1 MVTKKELLRALVAY
15 IKTEVVPH
23 IEDKPTRMV
32 MSAAL
37 YAVNAKPAIIDP
49 FLNNPLVASVLQGE
63 SGLYD
68 TETIFKVLNDLVEEY
83 GGIPVTIPPIKFI
96 TSTENTLTFRSG
108 DIEKLEEYVNK
119 VKENREN
126 A

>member
-1 MVTKKELLRALVAY
+1 
-15 IKTEVVPH
+15 
-23 IEDKPTRMV
+23 

-37 YAVNAKPAIIDP
+37 YAVNAKPAIVDP
-49 FLNNPLVASVLQGE
+49 FLNNPIVASILQGE

-108 DIEKLEEYVNK
+108 DIEKLKEYVNK
-119 VKENREN
+119 AKENHEN

>member
-1 MVTKKELLRALVAY
+1 MVTKKELLRAVVAY
-15 IKTEVVPH
+15 IKAEVIPH
-23 IEDKPTRMV
+23 IEDKPTQMV
-32 MSAAL
+32 LSAAL
-37 YAVNAKPAIIDP
+37 YAVNTKPAIVDP

-68 TETIFKVLNDLVEEY
+68 TETIFKVLNSLVEEY
-83 GGIPVTIPPIKFI
+83 GGIPVKIPPIKFI
-96 TSTENTLTFRSG
+96 TSTETTLTFRSG

-119 VKENREN
+119 AKENREN

>member
-1 MVTKKELLRALVAY
+1 MVTKKELLIAVVKYVKA
-15 IKTEVVPH
+15 EVIPH
-23 IEDKPTRMV
+23 IEDRRTQMV
-32 MSAAL
+32 LSAAL
-37 YAVNAKPAIIDP
+37 YAINTKPAIIDP

-68 TETIFKVLNDLVEEY
+68 TETIFKILNDLVKEY

-96 TSTENTLTFRSG
+96 TSTENILTFRSG
-108 DIEKLEEYVNK
+108 DIEKLEDYVNK
-119 VKENREN
+119 TKENREN

>member
-1 MVTKKELLRALVAY
+1 MVTKKELLRAVVAY
-15 IKTEVVPH
+15 IKAEVIPH
-23 IEDKPTRMV
+23 IEDKPSQMV

-37 YAVNAKPAIIDP
+37 YAVNTKPAIVDP
-49 FLNNPLVASVLQGE
+49 FLNNPIVASILQGE

-68 TETIFKVLNDLVEEY
+68 TETIFKVLNSLVEEY

-96 TSTENTLTFRSG
+96 TSAENTLTFRSG
-108 DIEKLEEYVNK
+108 DIEKLKEYVNK
-119 VKENREN
+119 AKENREN